1 MESLPHIPGLEVA
14 GLEAEALSLIAAR
27 ARSVRVAGGQSV
39 FHPGQACQ
47 AFLVVTAG
55 SVKVSTVTD
64 SGRELLLYRVGPGQT
79 CVLTTAS
86 LLAHADYD
94 AEGLAETD
102 TEALAIP
109 RPLFEEL
116 LASSPAFRGFVFSSY
131 GERLRDLIGLVQ
143 EVSQRHVDRRL
154 ARFLSDR
161 APIPIVMT
169 HQEIASELGTA
180 REVVSRL
187 LKQFAGEGLVVI
199 ERRHIVVSDPTRLS
213 RLAQG
218 M

>member
-1 MESLPHIPGLEVA
+1 MASLPHIP
-14 GLEAEALSLIAAR
+14 GLEAEALSLIAAA
-27 ARSVRVAGGQSV
+27 ARNVRVAGGQRV
-39 FHPGQACQ
+39 FHPGLACS

-55 SVKVSTVTD
+55 SVRVSTVTD

-116 LASSPAFRGFVFSSY
+116 LARSPAFRGFVFSSY
-131 GERLRDLIGLVQ
+131 GERLRDLISLVQ
-143 EVSQRHVDRRL
+143 EVSQRQVDRRL

-161 APIPIVMT
+161 AAAPIVMT

-187 LKQFAGEGLVVI
+187 LKQFAGEGLVEI
-199 ERRHIVVSDPTRLS
+199 ERRHIVVSDAARLS

>member
-1 MESLPHIPGLEVA
+1 M
-14 GLEAEALSLIAAR
+14 
-27 ARSVRVAGGQSV
+27 
-39 FHPGQACQ
+39 
-47 AFLVVTAG
+47 
-55 SVKVSTVTD
+55 
-64 SGRELLLYRVGPGQT
+64 
-79 CVLTTAS
+79 
-86 LLAHADYD
+86 
-94 AEGLAETD
+94 AETD

-116 LASSPAFRGFVFSSY
+116 LASSPAFRQFVFSSY

-154 ARFLSDR
+154 ARFLAER
-161 APIPIVMT
+161 AASPIVMT
-169 HQEIASELGTA
+169 HQEIAAELGTA

-199 ERRHIVVSDPTRLS
+199 ERRHVVVADAARLA

-218 M
+218 V

>member
-1 MESLPHIPGLEVA
+1 MDNLSAIP
-14 GLEAEALSLIAAR
+14 GLEAEARALIATAG
-27 ARSVRVAGGQSV
+27 RSVSIAGGQGV
-39 FHPGQACQ
+39 FHPGSPCT

-79 CVLTTAS
+79 CVLTTAA
-86 LLAHADYD
+86 LLAQGDYD
-94 AEGLAETD
+94 AEGIAEAD
-102 TEALAIP
+102 TAALAIP
-109 RPLFEEL
+109 RAAFEDL
-116 LASSPAFRGFVFSSY
+116 LARSPAFRRFVFSSY

-154 ARFLSDR
+154 ARFLVER
-161 APIPIVMT
+161 AEAPVTMT
-169 HQEIASELGTA
+169 HQEIAAELGTA

-187 LKQFAGEGLVVI
+187 LKQFAGEGLVVL
-199 ERRHIVVSDPTRLS
+199 ERRHIVVSEPARLS

-218 M
+218 L

>member
-1 MESLPHIPGLEVA
+1 MASLPHIPGLEV
-14 GLEAEALSLIAAR
+14 EARSLIAAA
-27 ARSVRVAGGQSV
+27 ARNVRVASGQSV
-39 FHPGQACQ
+39 FHPGQPCL

-86 LLAHADYD
+86 LLSQADYD
-94 AEGLAETD
+94 AEGMAETD
-102 TEALAIP
+102 TQALAIP

-154 ARFLSDR
+154 ARFLSER
-161 APIPIVMT
+161 ASAPIVMT
-169 HQEIASELGTA
+169 HQEIAAELGTA

-187 LKQFAGEGLVVI
+187 LKQFAGEGLVEI
-199 ERRHIVVSDPTRLS
+199 ERRHIVVSDQARLS

-218 M
+218 L

>member
-1 MESLPHIPGLEVA
+1 MENLPAIP
-14 GLEAEALSLIAAR
+14 GLEAEALALIAQA
-27 ARSVRVAGGQSV
+27 ARSVSVAGGQGV
-39 FHPGQACQ
+39 FHPGSPCT

-64 SGRELLLYRVGPGQT
+64 SGREMLLYRVGRGQT
-79 CVLTTAS
+79 CVLTTAA
-86 LLAHADYD
+86 LLAQGDYD
-94 AEGLAETD
+94 AEGVAEAD

-109 RPLFEEL
+109 RAAFEEL
-116 LASSPAFRGFVFSSY
+116 LARSPAFRRFVFSSY

-154 ARFLSDR
+154 ARFLAER
-161 APIPIVMT
+161 AEAPVTMT
-169 HQEIASELGTA
+169 HQEIAAELGTA

-187 LKQFAGEGLVVI
+187 LKQFAGEGLVAI
-199 ERRHIVVSDPTRLS
+199 ERRHIVVSEPARLS

-218 M
+218 L

>member
-1 MESLPHIPGLEVA
+1 MEELPHIPGLEA
-14 GLEAEALSLIAAR
+14 GAQLLVTAA
-27 ARSVRVAGGQSV
+27 ARSVRIGGGQSV
-39 FHPGQACQ
+39 FHPGQACS

-55 SVKVSTVTD
+55 SVRVSTVTD
-64 SGRELLLYRVGPGQT
+64 SGREMLLYRVGPGQT

-86 LLAHADYD
+86 LLSHSDYD

-116 LASSPAFRGFVFSSY
+116 LASSPAFRRFVFSSY

-154 ARFLSDR
+154 ARFLSER
-161 APIPIVMT
+161 AFTPIAMT
-169 HQEIASELGTA
+169 HQEIASEIGTA

-187 LKQFAGEGLVVI
+187 LKQFAGEGLVEI
-199 ERRHIVVSDPTRLS
+199 ERRHIVVSDPVRLS

>member
-1 MESLPHIPGLEVA
+1 METSDLIPGLEA
-14 GLEAEALSLIAAR
+14 Q
-27 ARSVRVAGGQSV
+27 ARSRVAGSAGRVRIAGGQKAFS
-39 FHPGQACQ
+39 PGQPCA
-47 AFLVVTAG
+47 AFLVVKAG
-55 SVKVSTVTD
+55 SVKVSTVTE

-79 CVLTTAS
+79 CVLTTAA

-116 LASSPAFRGFVFSSY
+116 LASSPAFRQFVFSSY

-154 ARFLSDR
+154 ARFLAER
-161 APIPIVMT
+161 AGQPIEMT
-169 HQEIASELGTA
+169 HQEIAAELGTA

-187 LKQFAGEGLVVI
+187 LKQFAGEGLVAI
-199 ERRHIVVSDPTRLS
+199 ERRHIVVADAARLS
-213 RLAQG
+213 RLAQAV
-218 M
+218 